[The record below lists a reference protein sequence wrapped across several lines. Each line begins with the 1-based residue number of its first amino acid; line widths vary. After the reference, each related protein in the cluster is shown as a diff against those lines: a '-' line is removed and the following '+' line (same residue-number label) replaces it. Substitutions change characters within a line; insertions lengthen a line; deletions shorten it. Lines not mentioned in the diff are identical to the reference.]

1 MGDCPAFLKSVYM
14 ERLDSRTR
22 YESDMEEYLSEYGRH
37 FNKRLFE
44 YAVSMMEDRN
54 KKKLNAWS
62 KDQCDNFLRDNGV
75 SVKNAMGYDS
85 AYVLNMARSDYFGS
99 SIVEDARLALYVRDY
114 MDDVDG
120 NPTRAF
126 DEFYI
131 NCVAK
136 GVPIFWGD
144 ML

>member
-1 MGDCPAFLKSVYM
+1 M
-14 ERLDSRTR
+14 EA
-22 YESDMEEYLSEYGRH
+22 YIEEYGRH
-37 FNKRLFE
+37 FNKHLFE
-44 YAVSMMEDRN
+44 YAVSMMVDRN
-54 KKKLNAWS
+54 NKKLPVWNKEQTS
-62 KDQCDNFLRDNGV
+62 NFLRDNGV
-75 SVKNAMGYDS
+75 TLKNAWGYD
-85 AYVLNMARSDYFGS
+85 AEYVLNMARNDYFGS

-114 MDDVDG
+114 IDDVDG

-136 GVPIFWGD
+136 GIPIFWAD